1 MSGRTWLR
9 GTWPWCRCASRVG
22 SRTRSWKRWPWGCP
36 SSHCRGLPR
45 ASRRASAPS
54 GSWKTARKLSPR
66 ASSTCSRRRPSG
78 CGSAARR
85 GRSSRSST
93 RGARSCPA
101 SKPWSPRRPASSTSI
116 TPWPLTAQSKP
127 TGTEPGLQGCTMRD
141 LLLVSVFFPM
151 LPFAFIYPWMGI
163 LLWSWVSY
171 MSPHRLT
178 FGFAYDMPFGM
189 IAALTT
195 LAGIL
200 FSREKKR
207 LPRAPEVIFLL
218 ALWAWVTITSFFAIH
233 SDLAWDKWQQ
243 VSKILL
249 MTLATMMICRDAG
262 RLRPA
267 RRLRPHRPRHSHDVF
282 TRRLHRPVRRLDLHV
297 HQVAHEGALVRPP
310 AAGRR
315 PRGLRRSR
323 HIREPHR
330 DDRVLRP
337 GSERPGPPEG
347 LVAGHAGR
355 ARFTD
360 LRRRVPHLRAGRVGA
375 VLPGHRAG
383 HRRPQHLLPDA
394 RGARLRRR
402 RDLRRAADRH
412 VPGAAARA

>member
-1 MSGRTWLR
+1 
-9 GTWPWCRCASRVG
+9 
-22 SRTRSWKRWPWGCP
+22 
-36 SSHCRGLPR
+36 
-45 ASRRASAPS
+45 
-54 GSWKTARKLSPR
+54 
-66 ASSTCSRRRPSG
+66 
-78 CGSAARR
+78 
-85 GRSSRSST
+85 
-93 RGARSCPA
+93 
-101 SKPWSPRRPASSTSI
+101 
-116 TPWPLTAQSKP
+116 
-127 TGTEPGLQGCTMRD
+127 MRD

-262 RLRPA
+262 RLRYLA
-267 RRLRPHRPRHSHDVF
+267 W
-282 TRRLHRPVRRLDLHV
+282 T
-297 HQVAHEGALVRPP
+297 
-310 AAGRR
+310 
-315 PRGLRRSR
+315 
-323 HIREPHR
+323 
-330 DDRVLRP
+330 
-337 GSERPGPPEG
+337 
-347 LVAGHAGR
+347 
-355 ARFTD
+355 
-360 LRRRVPHLRAGRVGA
+360 
-375 VLPGHRAG
+375 
-383 HRRPQHLLPDA
+383 
-394 RGARLRRR
+394 
-402 RDLRRAADRH
+402 
-412 VPGAAARA
+412 